1 MNEKKR
7 TVVVLGASSK
17 QNRYSNRAIRSL
29 LKEGYKVF
37 PVNPKES
44 SIEGLPVFASLTDI
58 TDPVETVSVYLSPE
72 HLEKELPRLL
82 ELKPKRVILNPGTA
96 NYAIIQTLSDSDI
109 TVIEDCTLILLSS
122 GEFLS

>member
-1 MNEKKR
+1 MSEKKQ

-17 QNRYSNRAIRSL
+17 QNRYSNRAVRSL

-96 NYAIIQTLSDSDI
+96 NHAIIQTLSDSDI

-122 GEFLS
+122 GEF